1 MKPSYCEMQKKLI
14 DLLES
19 LPCGG
24 TLEELVN
31 GLNSN
36 ASELRR
42 LILPLC
48 YAGRISVTPYRH
60 PSNGRATY
68 LFKLRKRE

>member
-1 MKPSYCEMQKKLI
+1 MKPSYCVMQKKLI
-14 DLLES
+14 DLLEN

-24 TLEELVN
+24 TMEELVN

-48 YAGRISVTPYRH
+48 SAGRISTTSYRH
-60 PSNGRATY
+60 PSNGKATY